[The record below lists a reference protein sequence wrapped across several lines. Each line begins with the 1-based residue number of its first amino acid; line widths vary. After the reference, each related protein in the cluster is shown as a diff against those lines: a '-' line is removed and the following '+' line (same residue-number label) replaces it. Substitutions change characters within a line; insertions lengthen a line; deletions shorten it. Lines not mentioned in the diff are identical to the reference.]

1 MAFRFCLSCQVGDG
15 STGVVNV
22 ARPCRPV
29 CNGENGCRIS
39 INGSDGAGTNGRSSK
54 PLGNGGRISPS
65 LVRGGNSDTRFKK
78 KRKRL
83 VSINEISS
91 HILNCWNN

>member
-15 STGVVNV
+15 SIGVVNV
-22 ARPCRPV
+22 TRPFRPV
-29 CNGENGCRIS
+29 CKGENGCRIS

-78 KRKRL
+78 KRKRFD
-83 VSINEISS
+83 
-91 HILNCWNN
+91 